1 MDQIVIKD
9 LEVFYRVGVS
19 GQERSAAQR
28 LLLTIELDHNFA
40 AAAKKD
46 DLAAT
51 IDYYAVSQR
60 LLGDLE
66 RAGNGKLIESLA
78 VEVAETIL
86 REFGGVAIA
95 VEVKK
100 FIIPQ
105 AAHVSVHVT
114 RGR

>member
-60 LLGDLE
+60 LLGFG
-66 RAGNGKLIESLA
+66 AGREWKLIESLA